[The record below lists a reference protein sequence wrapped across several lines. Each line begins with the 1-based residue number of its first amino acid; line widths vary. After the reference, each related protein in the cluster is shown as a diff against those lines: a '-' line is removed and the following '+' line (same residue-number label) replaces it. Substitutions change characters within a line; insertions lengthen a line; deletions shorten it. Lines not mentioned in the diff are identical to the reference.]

1 MRHGFEPIRKW
12 NDPPRS
18 VLIRRSASI
27 ALFSRMP
34 YTFWHREQ
42 LIGETDF
49 EDERGMTVPHL
60 GERRHLAGAFRPTP
74 YGRLLLPRLCGM
86 LTAGFELKEELA
98 RRGAA
103 ADDAPPEVIEPLFET
118 TAAGAHVIDIGRVLT
133 QVGLRDPGGVRL
145 KVASMAFIELA
156 ELAALSRKLGVNETV
171 EFDGVSGDVPEF
183 LVSVTLR
190 DLAPHGGGTTWLQ

>member
-1 MRHGFEPIRKW
+1 
-12 NDPPRS
+12 
-18 VLIRRSASI
+18 
-27 ALFSRMP
+27 MP

-42 LIGETDF
+42 LIGDTDF
-49 EDERGMTVPHL
+49 EEERDLAAPHL
-60 GERRHLAGAFRPTP
+60 GERRHLAGVFRPTP

-98 RRGAA
+98 RRGVA
-103 ADDAPPEVIEPLFET
+103 ADDAPPEIIEPLFEN
-118 TAAGAHVIDIGRVLT
+118 TAAGAHVIDIGRVLSEI
-133 QVGLRDPGGVRL
+133 VLRDPGGVRL

-171 EFDGVSGDVPEF
+171 DFDGASGDVPEF

-190 DLAPHGGGTTWLQ
+190 DLAPHGGTTWLQ